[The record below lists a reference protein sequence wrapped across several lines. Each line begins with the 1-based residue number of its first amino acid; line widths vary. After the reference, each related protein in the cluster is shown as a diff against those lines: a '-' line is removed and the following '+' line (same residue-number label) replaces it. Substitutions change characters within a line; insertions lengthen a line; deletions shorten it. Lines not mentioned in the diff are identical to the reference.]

1 MLQVVI
7 KTVYFSLY
15 KYILSF
21 PKISLLMLLGL
32 IIGSDAKLTLA
43 QENSDIIID
52 KNNVARMI
60 TVSGTSGG
68 TVKAIEITKTENTP
82 TGYCHGFVDYQANHV
97 LKIDTFFDNLK
108 LEIESPADT
117 TVLVKGDRGI
127 WCNDD
132 TAGANPMIEGQWQPG
147 TYQVW
152 VGSYQPDSKH
162 NYQIK
167 ITD

>member
-1 MLQVVI
+1 MLQVII
-7 KTVYFSLY
+7 KTVCFSLY
-15 KYILSF
+15 KFILNF
-21 PKISLLMLLGL
+21 PKISLLILLGL
-32 IIGSDAKLTLA
+32 TTESSIRSTSA
-43 QENSDIIID
+43 QDNRQIIINKNTID
-52 KNNVARMI
+52 KTIAVA
-60 TVSGTSGG
+60 GTSGG

-82 TGYCHGFVDYQANHV
+82 TGYCHGFVNSQANHV
-97 LKIDTFFDNLK
+97 LKIDTFFANLK

-147 TYQVW
+147 IYQVW
-152 VGSYQPDSKH
+152 VGSYQPDSRDS
-162 NYQIK
+162 YQIK